1 MKQEYR
7 YDVVVIGTG
16 TAGQTAAGKL
26 KSAGKRVAIIDNQP
40 FGGVCALRGCQPKKY
55 FVVNTHLAG
64 ETQDLLGSG
73 FSQRA
78 VTDWKQLQEFKR
90 GFTDPIPE
98 GTEKSL
104 AKRGIDSFK
113 GTASIAGNRKVFIQE
128 SETTLVCDHIIIA
141 TGSRPRELP
150 VPGAEHAITSTQ
162 FLDLEELPDSMICI
176 GGGYISLE
184 FAFIA
189 GLSGCNVEILQ
200 KGERILPQFPQTLVD
215 SVLSVSQQHH
225 VTTRTGVNV
234 TGISKKGDSYIVHTA
249 EQGDKEAALVLS
261 AIGRLPNTET
271 LNLDAV
277 GIAYSSKGITVNE
290 YMESSTE
297 GVYAIGDCAATAMLS
312 PVADME
318 AGVAVDHIL
327 NPKSTTKPV
336 KPVPSVVFS
345 YPPMASIGISAQE
358 ADKRNLDVDVHSGQ
372 AEKWATYRRIN
383 AHTAF
388 YEIVIDK
395 QTDLILGAHVAG
407 AQAGEMINLYALA
420 MAHGITASELKSYP
434 WAYPTYTSDV
444 KYTL

>member
-1 MKQEYR
+1 
-7 YDVVVIGTG
+7 VVI
-16 TAGQTAAGKL
+16 
-26 KSAGKRVAIIDNQP
+26 S
-40 FGGVCALRGCQPKKY
+40 
-55 FVVNTHLAG
+55 
-64 ETQDLLGSG
+64 
-73 FSQRA
+73 
-78 VTDWKQLQEFKR
+78 
-90 GFTDPIPE
+90 
-98 GTEKSL
+98 
-104 AKRGIDSFK
+104 
-113 GTASIAGNRKVFIQE
+113 E

-200 KGERILPQFPQTLVD
+200 KGNRILPQFPQTLVD
-215 SVLSVSQQHH
+215 SVLSVSHKHQ

-234 TGISKKGDSYIVHTA
+234 TGISKKKDSLVVHTA
-249 EQGDKEAALVLS
+249 EQGDKEAELVLS
-261 AIGRLPNTET
+261 AIGRVPNIEK
-271 LNLDAV
+271 LNLNAV
-277 GIAYSSKGITVNE
+277 GIEYSSRGIAVNE
-290 YMESSTE
+290 YMESSMK
-297 GVYAIGDCAATAMLS
+297 GVYAVGDCAATAMLS

-318 AGVAVDHIL
+318 AGIAVDHIL
-327 NPKSTTKPV
+327 NPGSTSKPV
-336 KPVPSVVFS
+336 QPVPSVVFS
-345 YPPMASIGISAQE
+345 YPPMASIGISARDAE
-358 ADKRNLDVDVHSGQ
+358 KKNLDVEVHTGQ

-395 QTDLILGAHVAG
+395 QTDLILGAHLAG

-420 MAHGITASELKSYP
+420 MQHGIKASQLKSYP